1 MKAESQ
7 CRPSHTALR
16 FGFVN
21 QYNMKGPEKMRKRKF
36 ALSLRTLLTAALLTA
51 LLTASAMFVNASAEN
66 SDPAEGITANESF
79 TVENELS
86 LGIQTR
92 ISSRLYA
99 NASPAAYVSSYGA
112 ELTEGSVAQK
122 VYNGFYGNFVT
133 TPGNSPFTVNFDP
146 AVRVKGVDNG
156 NVNAQGEKVIDIDAA
171 DQAFINF
178 NKSVNLGAV
187 AFAYDH
193 PEVFWIRNHSYN
205 FSSAPVIDND
215 DDSYAIDISA
225 ITITADEAYS
235 GAYSQRD
242 TVNNGITAAC
252 SAIQSG
258 NTRYDTLK
266 NIHDYICTNAT
277 YDYAAAGQNQATKAH
292 TAAPFFIANDGKV
305 VCEGYSKA
313 LKILCDK
320 FGIPCALVCGD
331 AKTEN
336 GKEAHMWTYVK
347 MDDGLWYAVDV
358 TWDDQNSGIIT
369 RYFLKGSNTMISDHE
384 PSPPSVNNEEVPICY
399 PVLETNDYDPDANQ
413 GTTPTNPS
421 TSQPSIS
428 DPSISDPSISD
439 PSISEPST
447 SEPSA
452 SQPSTSESSSETSA
466 TETTTTQ
473 AQPKQITLRLDD
485 PDNGFVKSAEIP
497 ETAQAKAGNDDV
509 ELNNIKIVV
518 TKLNDTEKKALSD
531 GIRRI
536 NNSYDPDNSI
546 LEAFDIQLKDNKDR
560 TVMITEG
567 KVKICVAF
575 SSAQTNRY
583 TNYVYSVYHQNGNAV
598 ERVKPVTYN
607 AQGVWFE
614 SDSFSPFG
622 VVSVKS
628 TGDKPSPETG
638 ETILMT
644 VIAVI
649 MLALAACAIA
659 FVIIRNRASSDNAE
673 TAATENTDSEKPDT
687 PEEKTSEEGEQNRE

>member
-1 MKAESQ
+1 
-7 CRPSHTALR
+7 
-16 FGFVN
+16 
-21 QYNMKGPEKMRKRKF
+21 MRKRKF

-215 DDSYAIDISA
+215 DDSYAIDIYA

-235 GAYSQRD
+235 GAYNQRD

-277 YDYAAAGQNQATKAH
+277 YDYDAAGQNQATKAH

-399 PVLETNDYDPDANQ
+399 PVLET
-413 GTTPTNPS
+413 
-421 TSQPSIS
+421 
-428 DPSISDPSISD
+428 
-439 PSISEPST
+439 
-447 SEPSA
+447 
-452 SQPSTSESSSETSA
+452 
-466 TETTTTQ
+466 
-473 AQPKQITLRLDD
+473 
-485 PDNGFVKSAEIP
+485 
-497 ETAQAKAGNDDV
+497 
-509 ELNNIKIVV
+509 
-518 TKLNDTEKKALSD
+518 
-531 GIRRI
+531 I
-536 NNSYDPDNSI
+536 NVH
-546 LEAFDIQLKDNKDR
+546 R
-560 TVMITEG
+560 
-567 KVKICVAF
+567 C
-575 SSAQTNRY
+575 
-583 TNYVYSVYHQNGNAV
+583 
-598 ERVKPVTYN
+598 
-607 AQGVWFE
+607 
-614 SDSFSPFG
+614 
-622 VVSVKS
+622 
-628 TGDKPSPETG
+628 
-638 ETILMT
+638 
-644 VIAVI
+644 
-649 MLALAACAIA
+649 
-659 FVIIRNRASSDNAE
+659 
-673 TAATENTDSEKPDT
+673 
-687 PEEKTSEEGEQNRE
+687 